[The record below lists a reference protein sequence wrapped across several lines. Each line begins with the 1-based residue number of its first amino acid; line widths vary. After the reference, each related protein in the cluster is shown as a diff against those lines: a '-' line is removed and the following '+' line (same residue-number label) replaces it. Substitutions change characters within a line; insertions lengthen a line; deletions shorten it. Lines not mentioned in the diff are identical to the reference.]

1 MYTDTE
7 GIILRQTKTV
17 NGRRMVLLFSK
28 KYGKISAGT
37 GISEKG
43 RSKAALAMRPFAY
56 GRYEIFKSRQNFNIN
71 GAEVLKSYYKI
82 GEDVDK
88 YMNSSYILELT
99 EKLLAEEQ
107 QNTKMFDL
115 LLDFFDAME
124 NRKKKYMTLV
134 LAYET
139 KALGILGYMPELSVC
154 IICGKKNRPALLD
167 IKEGGIVCRDCANNI
182 DDHNSHTLIYD
193 IDFGIVD
200 ILKYFS
206 ANSLKNLENLALEGD
221 KPEKIKKILG
231 EYISYHLEIDKMKS
245 EKFLTDN

>member
-43 RSKAALAMRPFAY
+43 RNKAALAMRPFAY
-56 GRYEIFKSRQNFNIN
+56 GRYEIFKSRQNFNIK

-107 QNTKMFDL
+107 QNTRMFDL

-124 NRKKKYMTLV
+124 KRKKKYMTLV

-154 IICGKKNRPALLD
+154 TICGKKNEPALLD
-167 IKEGGIVCRDCANNI
+167 IKEGGIVCRDCVNNAGHH
-182 DDHNSHTLIYD
+182 DRHTLIYD

-206 ANSLKNLENLALEGD
+206 ANSLKHLENLALEGD
-221 KPEKIKKILG
+221 RPEKIKKILG

-245 EKFLTDN
+245 EKYLTDN

>member
-56 GRYEIFKSRQNFNIN
+56 GRYEIFKSRQNYNIN

-139 KALGILGYMPELSVC
+139 KALGILGYMPELSAC
-154 IICGKKNRPALLD
+154 IICGKKNKPALMD